1 MIEPAMVKIVGGH
14 PRGDRDQPR
23 RMFSSS
29 EELRS
34 SLVRKAV
41 HADFAIAGWML
52 NQPRECVETVGR
64 FVAERINW
72 PFRVASST
80 NILDDHVIAGSSK
93 PDWVRIDDGRRNV
106 APIRLPHEKR
116 RGSNDL
122 RSELYR
128 HACDRELSVPVG
140 PRFHNRSEFP
150 KISLW
155 VMGLKCG
162 HRQQSVCHFSGHGR
176 LPLLPLILD

>member
-64 FVAERINW
+64 FVAKRIKC
-72 PFRVASST
+72 PFGVASST

-116 RGSNDL
+116 RGRSGSGGGGKKTEGGFNDTHATRNVGCPSVAVCTKGKQFL
-122 RSELYR
+122 RI
-128 HACDRELSVPVG
+128 H
-140 PRFHNRSEFP
+140 
-150 KISLW
+150 I
-155 VMGLKCG
+155 
-162 HRQQSVCHFSGHGR
+162 
-176 LPLLPLILD
+176 